1 MREQPAS
8 TRDRIL
14 EAATEVFLDKGF
26 AAATV
31 RDICKRAGANVAA
44 VNYHFKDKGGLYLAV
59 LENIMVSHLRVYPP
73 DMGLGEDSTVEE
85 RLAAFIRS
93 FLLRIIVGDGR
104 CDPDATTRLM
114 AEAMVSP
121 SPYLDHLAKFHML
134 PLKAHILDIVSDYL
148 GEPKDS
154 RLVLDTAASIVG
166 QVLFYFYLQP
176 AMEVLGPGVK
186 PSPED
191 VDRLAAH
198 VTAFSL
204 AGLQDARHRAEHP
217 A

>member
-73 DMGLGEDSTVEE
+73 DQGLGGNPTVEE
-85 RLAAFIRS
+85 RLEAFVRS
-93 FLLRIIVGDGR
+93 FLSRIILGDGK

-121 SPYLDHLAKFHML
+121 SPYLDHLARFHML
-134 PLKAHILDIVSDYL
+134 PLKERILGIVSDFL
-148 GEPKDS
+148 GEPRDS
-154 RLVLDTAASIVG
+154 RLVLDSASSIVG
-166 QVLFYFYLQP
+166 QVLLYFYMQP
-176 AMEVLGPGVK
+176 AMDALGPGIK
-186 PSPED
+186 PGPED

-198 VTAFSL
+198 ITAFSL
-204 AGLQDARHRAEHP
+204 AGLHEARHGAGRSA
-217 A
+217 